1 MGAKML
7 DGTFGSVLYL
17 VLLLVAVA
25 GWVAVEYRQ
34 RLGLALRTA
43 LAWALLFLGV
53 AAAYGIWTDLR
64 GAIHPRQEITGTNEI
79 TLQAAPDG
87 HYYAQLV
94 INGAPVDVIA
104 DTGATNLVLS
114 RADAERA
121 GIDLSR
127 LVFLGQATTANGVV
141 RTARVTLKQV
151 EFGPFSDRNVP
162 AYVTDGA
169 LDGSLLGMDYLQR
182 FSIRIDGG
190 RMTLSR

>member
-1 MGAKML
+1 MG
-7 DGTFGSVLYL
+7 DGTYGSALYL
-17 VLLLVAVA
+17 ILLLLAVA

-34 RLGLALRTA
+34 RLGLAMRSA

-53 AAAYGIWTDLR
+53 AAGYGLWGDLR
-64 GAIHPRQEITGTNEI
+64 SSIHPQQTVTGGSEV
-79 TLQAAPDG
+79 TLRAAADG
-87 HYYAQLV
+87 HYYAQLTV
-94 INGAPVDVIA
+94 NGAPVEVIA
-104 DTGATNLVLS
+104 DTGATNIVLS

-121 GIDLSR
+121 GIDLGR
-127 LVFLGQATTANGVV
+127 LVYLGQATTANGVV
-141 RTARVTLKQV
+141 RTARVTLDTV
-151 EFGPFSDRNVP
+151 VFGPFTDHRVP